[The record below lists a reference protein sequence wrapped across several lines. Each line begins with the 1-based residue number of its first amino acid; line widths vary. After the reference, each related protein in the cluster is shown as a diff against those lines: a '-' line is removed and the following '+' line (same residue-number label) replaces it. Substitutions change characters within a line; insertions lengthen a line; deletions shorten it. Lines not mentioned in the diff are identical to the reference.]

1 MDGQQPQR
9 RTESAPR
16 MGWDPVPWEKDL
28 PFRILSID
36 GGSIKGIFPAA
47 VLASLEQECLEG
59 ETIGDYFDLVA
70 GTSTGGIIALGLG
83 AGMTASEILGMYLE
97 EGHLVFPSRERGPV
111 GRVRRWVRARY
122 DRRPLD
128 ELLAQRLGGRTLRGV
143 ETPPSVSLRLWRKVE
158 AMPRLAVRTREK
170 LG

>member
-1 MDGQQPQR
+1 MDSQQPQR

-16 MGWDPVPWEKDL
+16 KGWEPVPWEKDL

-36 GGSIKGIFPAA
+36 GGGIKGIFPAA

-97 EGHLVFPSRERGPV
+97 EGHLVFPSTRPCVPISHERPHEAPV
-111 GRVRRWVRARY
+111 VLIPHPGGGQRVKCQLSATKPDHSSINVRRRSNRSDRA
-122 DRRPLD
+122 
-128 ELLAQRLGGRTLRGV
+128 
-143 ETPPSVSLRLWRKVE
+143 
-158 AMPRLAVRTREK
+158 
-170 LG
+170 